1 MHNRNYA
8 KLKLAATA
16 ADYQLTIIISYLM
29 GLVNRKNVGAGQ
41 TAPKILPDIFHP
53 YSR

>member
-1 MHNRNYA
+1 
-8 KLKLAATA
+8 
-16 ADYQLTIIISYLM
+16 
-29 GLVNRKNVGAGQ
+29 LVNRKNVGAGQ